1 MHRFLEERGL
11 GHLGCTSGNMSTTL
25 PVLTTP
31 DPAKLSMDIRQ
42 ADDRLTRQRRRV
54 VWLSLTSAVSMGV
67 IALYQI
73 GATTHIP
80 EPPLPMLNADK
91 VDASAEAYAKLS
103 VGDAFIGFV
112 SYGVTMLLAAAGG
125 PRRHVSNAWLPQTL
139 ALKAGFDAAQAAKLT
154 VDQWTKHR
162 AFCSWCLLAAS
173 ATFAVIP
180 AVIPEL
186 HASMARDPR

>member
-1 MHRFLEERGL
+1 
-11 GHLGCTSGNMSTTL
+11 MSTVQTALRTPL
-25 PVLTTP
+25 PG
-31 DPAKLSMDIRQ
+31 KLSEEIRLAQ
-42 ADDRLTRQRRRV
+42 DALTRRRRRV
-54 VWLSLTSAVSMGV
+54 VALSLTSAACMGV

-73 GATTHIP
+73 GVTKHIP
-80 EPPLPMLNADK
+80 EPPLPMLDADE
-91 VDASAEAYAKLS
+91 VDASEEAYERLS

-125 PRRHVSNAWLPQTL
+125 PRRHVTHPWLPRAL
-139 ALKAGFDAAQAAKLT
+139 AVKAAFDAAQAAKLT

-162 AFCSWCLLAAS
+162 AFCSWCLTAAG

-186 HASMARDPR
+186 RASFRK

>member
-1 MHRFLEERGL
+1 
-11 GHLGCTSGNMSTTL
+11 
-25 PVLTTP
+25 
-31 DPAKLSMDIRQ
+31 
-42 ADDRLTRQRRRV
+42 
-54 VWLSLTSAVSMGV
+54 MGV

-73 GATTHIP
+73 GATKHVP
-80 EPPLPMLNADK
+80 EPPLPLLDADK
-91 VDASAEAYAKLS
+91 VDASKEAYEKLS

-125 PRRHVSNAWLPQTL
+125 PRRHVSHPWLPRAL
-139 ALKAGFDAAQAAKLT
+139 AVKAAFDALQAAKLT

-162 AFCSWCLLAAS
+162 AFCSWCLTAAG

-186 HASMARDPR
+186 RLAQKVAEIPKVRRQFCMATPSRAVAECRVLADSVEGRRAVNQDRWE

>member
-1 MHRFLEERGL
+1 
-11 GHLGCTSGNMSTTL
+11 MSTVQTALRTPL
-25 PVLTTP
+25 PG
-31 DPAKLSMDIRQ
+31 KLSEEIRLAQ
-42 ADDRLTRQRRRV
+42 DALTRRRRRV
-54 VWLSLTSAVSMGV
+54 VALSLTSAACMGV

-73 GATTHIP
+73 GVTKHIP
-80 EPPLPMLNADK
+80 EPPLPMLDADE
-91 VDASAEAYAKLS
+91 VDASEEAYERLS

-125 PRRHVSNAWLPQTL
+125 PRRHVTHPWLPRAL
-139 ALKAGFDAAQAAKLT
+139 AVKAAFDAAQAAKLT

-162 AFCSWCLLAAS
+162 AFCSWCLTAAG

-186 HASMARDPR
+186 RASIRK